1 MRRCWSGDSCMS
13 SRRRSGL
20 SRPTDRRI
28 RRLPQL
34 MLMKRRYIA
43 LIVAGSAVLTIAVIS
58 AFRAGLVLRMSH
70 VGWLPLSLAVA
81 LVAFG
86 LFCALRYRFGRLAP
100 QQSRLMLSLAV
111 GNAFLGISCL
121 IAILWSPSTA
131 GLNWIPVGFVIASVV
146 LFKVLILR
154 TSFAARRQSPH

>member
-1 MRRCWSGDSCMS
+1 
-13 SRRRSGL
+13 
-20 SRPTDRRI
+20 
-28 RRLPQL
+28 
-34 MLMKRRYIA
+34 MKKTYIA
-43 LIVAGSAVLTIAVIS
+43 VTVAGSAVLTIAVIS
-58 AFRAGLVLRMSH
+58 AFRAGLVLKMSR
-70 VGWLPLSLAVA
+70 VGWLPLSLAFA

-86 LFCALRYRFGRLAP
+86 LLCALRYRFARLAP

-121 IAILWSPSTA
+121 VAILWSPSTA

-154 TSFAARRQSPH
+154 TSFAAKRASQH